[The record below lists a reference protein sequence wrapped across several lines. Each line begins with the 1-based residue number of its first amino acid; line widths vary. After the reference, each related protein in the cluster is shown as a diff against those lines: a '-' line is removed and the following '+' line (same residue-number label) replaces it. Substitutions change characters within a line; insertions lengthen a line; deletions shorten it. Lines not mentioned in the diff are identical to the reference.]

1 MLQKGLAIKRDDSEM
16 QLLLARILLRRED
29 VGRAK
34 QIAEQIA
41 STTSD
46 TKRKA
51 EADEIVKAVY
61 DYTQAKA
68 AAAMPVRLNIT
79 LGERMGLVVLKRS
92 WLTDDDVAA
101 IDRERDNNNYNRII
115 IRAVSGEQ
123 QIVGHIESIT
133 CSGSSIAYRVRT
145 ADGIV
150 ASFSS
155 PDFSGVKMTVARE
168 GDNTFQIGC
177 GANLAKQLAVI
188 NYRPATPVAA
198 AKTLGQLTAI
208 SFVGDDFRLKSIDE
222 MFAARLVAIDDD
234 TLRRSGPKLVITAES
249 IRRSI
254 EQNLRRPE
262 KNEERISGTIQKIEC
277 SSTEVDF
284 QVLSAARPT
293 NLPAACPVEWTWAG
307 SRSPRHSF
315 RSPAEAVRLRQT
327 PY

>member
-1 MLQKGLAIKRDDSEM
+1 MLSLCCKKDSRSNATT
-16 QLLLARILLRRED
+16 QRCSFCS
-29 VGRAK
+29 RASCSGERTSAAKK

-145 ADGIV
+145 ADGVV

-177 GANLAKQLAVI
+177 GA
-188 NYRPATPVAA
+188 
-198 AKTLGQLTAI
+198 TLP
-208 SFVGDDFRLKSIDE
+208 SSW
-222 MFAARLVAIDDD
+222 
-234 TLRRSGPKLVITAES
+234 RS
-249 IRRSI
+249 
-254 EQNLRRPE
+254 
-262 KNEERISGTIQKIEC
+262 
-277 SSTEVDF
+277 
-284 QVLSAARPT
+284 
-293 NLPAACPVEWTWAG
+293 
-307 SRSPRHSF
+307 
-315 RSPAEAVRLRQT
+315 
-327 PY
+327 